1 MLNLHWAAVLEE
13 EIVGLQYNPFL
24 KGNTQIINRFHTFT
38 RCTLFLDFFTL
49 KKKIPDKHGF

>member
-1 MLNLHWAAVLEE
+1 MLNLNWAAVLEE

-49 KKKIPDKHGF
+49 KKKKNP